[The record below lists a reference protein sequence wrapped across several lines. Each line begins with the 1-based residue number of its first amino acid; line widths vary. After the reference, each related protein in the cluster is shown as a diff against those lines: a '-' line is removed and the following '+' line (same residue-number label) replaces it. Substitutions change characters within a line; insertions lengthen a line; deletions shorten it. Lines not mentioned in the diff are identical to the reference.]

1 LLHRFLAVGIVVEVV
16 VGLLLIVPAPSI
28 FWLRLFFLLGCVFFL
43 IGMQILFPFLLLPR
57 FRLMCLH

>member
-1 LLHRFLAVGIVVEVV
+1 MVEVV

-28 FWLRLFFLLGCVFFL
+28 FWFRLFFLLGCVFFL
-43 IGMQILFPFLLLPR
+43 IGMQILFLFLLLPR